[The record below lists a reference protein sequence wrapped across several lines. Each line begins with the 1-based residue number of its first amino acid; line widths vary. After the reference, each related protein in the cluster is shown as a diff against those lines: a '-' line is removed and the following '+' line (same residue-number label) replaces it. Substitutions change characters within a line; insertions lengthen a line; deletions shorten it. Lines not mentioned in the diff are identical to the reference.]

1 MSSPQSD
8 TNNDEIDLLEII
20 KVVWDK
26 RINIIVITSVA
37 ALISIIYAIS
47 QPNIYYAEALLAPAG
62 GDGEGSMSR
71 IAGQFG
77 GLAALAGFLCQRKKL
92 KNLIWGLRF

>member
-37 ALISIIYAIS
+37 TLISIIYAIS
-47 QPNIYYAEALLAPAG
+47 QPNIYYAEAL
-62 GDGEGSMSR
+62 SSCWR
-71 IAGQFG
+71 
-77 GLAALAGFLCQRKKL
+77 
-92 KNLIWGLRF
+92 

>member
-62 GDGEGSMSR
+62 GDGEGSIVANSWS
-71 IAGQFG
+71 
-77 GLAALAGFLCQRKKL
+77 
-92 KNLIWGLRF
+92 IWRARSISWDFFARGRS

>member
-37 ALISIIYAIS
+37 ALF
-47 QPNIYYAEALLAPAG
+47 LL
-62 GDGEGSMSR
+62 SMPY
-71 IAGQFG
+71 
-77 GLAALAGFLCQRKKL
+77 L
-92 KNLIWGLRF
+92 NLTYIMQKRF